1 MTEVAKMYGGSLY
14 DLAAEERLEEQ
25 ILAQLGQVTALF
37 EQFPDWLH
45 LLSQPNIPKK
55 ERCALLDEALA
66 PGGAHPYLLNFLK
79 LLCERG
85 SLGEVNGC
93 AREYRRRY
101 NADHGI
107 LEVTAVSAVPL
118 NAAQIEKLREK
129 AQQMTGKTVE
139 LTVKLDKRVLGGI
152 RLELDGVQLDGTVR
166 SRLDNLSSRIEH
178 TVL

>member
-14 DLAAEERLEEQ
+14 DLAAEEGLEES
-25 ILAQLGQVTALF
+25 ILTQLDQVTALF
-37 EQFPDWLH
+37 GQYPDWLR

-66 PGGAHPYLLNFLK
+66 PGGVHRYLLNFLK

-85 SLGEVNGC
+85 SLGEVKGC

-101 NADHGI
+101 NAAHGI

-118 NAAQIEKLREK
+118 TPEQTEKLRQK
-129 AQQMTGKTVE
+129 AQQMTGKAVE

-166 SRLDNLSSRIEH
+166 SRLETLSRRIEN